1 MRALILDLLLVSST
15 AGGAA
20 QPAADGTWN
29 FVLRTTDLQIL
40 TGQPWTGT
48 LTYLDYRSNRPV
60 SIRSDLNVSGPMGD
74 EPVWI
79 FDYRYPD
86 EPKANSRET
95 VTLGKD
101 GTTLNGERV
110 VERSSVTG
118 ERLRVVTEKSGMDN
132 DRKAAIR
139 STYLIGPRSFSI
151 KKEVRYDDAQ
161 EYIERNRY
169 EWTR

>member
-1 MRALILDLLLVSST
+1 MRTLLVALMSLPLLGLTTSDR
-15 AGGAA
+15 
-20 QPAADGTWN
+20 PA
-29 FVLRTTDLQIL
+29 LRPTDLQML

-60 SIRSDLNVSGPMGD
+60 SIRSTLIVSRPKGD

-86 EPKANSRET
+86 EPKANSQET
-95 VTLGKD
+95 VTLGTD
-101 GTTLNGERV
+101 GTTLNGEHV
-110 VERSSVTG
+110 VERTSVAG
-118 ERLRVVTEKSGMDN
+118 ERLKVVTEESGMDN

-139 STYLIGPRSFSI
+139 YTYSIGATSVSI
-151 KKEVRYDDAQ
+151 KKEVRYEDAQ

>member
-1 MRALILDLLLVSST
+1 MNVCSTILMALASVLGLATQGLPS
-15 AGGAA
+15 
-20 QPAADGTWN
+20 
-29 FVLRTTDLQIL
+29 LRTTDLQTL
-40 TGQPWTGT
+40 TGQAWTGT

-60 SIRSDLNVSGPMGD
+60 SIRSNLIVSRSTGD
-74 EPVWI
+74 EPVWT
-79 FDYRYPD
+79 FDYQYPD

-95 VTLGKD
+95 VTLGKE
-101 GTTLNGERV
+101 GTTLNGEPV
-110 VERSSVTG
+110 LERTSVAG
-118 ERLRVVTEKSGMDN
+118 EGLKVVTEKSGMDN

-139 STYLIGPRSFSI
+139 STYLIGARSFAI

>member
-1 MRALILDLLLVSST
+1 MRTAILTLLLAAST
-15 AGGAA
+15 AAS
-20 QPAADGTWN
+20 AADLPA
-29 FVLRTTDLQIL
+29 LRTTDLQML

-60 SIRSDLNVSGPMGD
+60 SIRSTLIVSRPKGD

-86 EPKANSRET
+86 EPKANSQET
-95 VTLGKD
+95 VTLGTD
-101 GTTLNGERV
+101 GTTLNGEHV
-110 VERSSVTG
+110 VERTSVAG
-118 ERLRVVTEKSGMDN
+118 ERLKVVTEESGMDN

-139 STYLIGPRSFSI
+139 YTYSIGATSFSI
-151 KKEVRYDDAQ
+151 KKGVRYEDAQ

>member
-1 MRALILDLLLVSST
+1 VRTALLILLL
-15 AGGAA
+15 
-20 QPAADGTWN
+20 AADLAA
-29 FVLRTTDLQIL
+29 LRPTDLQML

-60 SIRSDLNVSGPMGD
+60 SIPSTLIVSRPKGD

-95 VTLGKD
+95 VTLGTD

-110 VERSSVTG
+110 VERTSLAG
-118 ERLRVVTEKSGMDN
+118 ERLKVVTEKSGMDN

-139 STYLIGPRSFSI
+139 HTYSIGATSFSI
-151 KKEVRYDDAQ
+151 RKEVRYDDAK

-169 EWTR
+169 EWAR